1 MYSNQAIS
9 QALQIRFAAF
19 KGRKEDDYESENIAH
34 GAAHLALD
42 VGIITNDALLIAQA
56 QEVITAISDFWQHL
70 EDLDQKALTD
80 SYADSDALQ
89 EKRRQANRMVK
100 DLVGKEFHDSR
111 WGELIEIYQKIFPSF
126 LVRASVYARIE
137 PKKAASELRKELM
150 DLLTKKRLERAPTLG
165 EVQALLPSAKALLE
179 DRTIRYLEGALPGFD
194 FRNHS
199 ILNTK

>member
-1 MYSNQAIS
+1 MSNQAIS

-19 KGRKEDDYESENIAH
+19 KGRKDDDYQSENIAN

-56 QEVITAISDFWQHL
+56 QEVITAISDFWQL
-70 EDLDQKALTD
+70 QEEQDQKAMAD
-80 SYADSDALQ
+80 SYADWDASQ
-89 EKRRQANRMVK
+89 EKHRQAYKMVK

-111 WGELIEIYQKIFPSF
+111 WGELIEIYQKTFPTF
-126 LVRASVYARIE
+126 LVRDSVYARID
-137 PKKAASELRKELM
+137 PKQAATRLRNELADLVKAKGL
-150 DLLTKKRLERAPTLG
+150 DRAPTPG
-165 EVQALLPSAKALLE
+165 EVQALLPTAKALLE

-199 ILNTK
+199 ILNAK

>member
-1 MYSNQAIS
+1 MSNQAIS

-19 KGRKEDDYESENIAH
+19 KGRKDDDYQSENIAH

-56 QEVITAISDFWQHL
+56 QEVITAISDFWQL
-70 EDLDQKALTD
+70 QEEQDQKAMAD
-80 SYADSDALQ
+80 SYADWDASQ
-89 EKRRQANRMVK
+89 EKHRQAYKMVK

-111 WGELIEIYQKIFPSF
+111 WGELIEIYQKTFPTF
-126 LVRASVYARIE
+126 LVRDSVYARID
-137 PKKAASELRKELM
+137 PKQAATRLRNELA
-150 DLLTKKRLERAPTLG
+150 DLVKGQRLDRAPTPG
-165 EVQALLPSAKALLE
+165 EVQALLPTAKALLE

-199 ILNTK
+199 ILNAK

>member
-1 MYSNQAIS
+1 MSNQAIS

-19 KGRKEDDYESENIAH
+19 KGRKDDDYQSENIAH

-56 QEVITAISDFWQHL
+56 QEVITAISDFWQL
-70 EDLDQKALTD
+70 QEEQDQKAMAD
-80 SYADSDALQ
+80 SYADWDASQ
-89 EKRRQANRMVK
+89 EKHRQAYKMVK

-111 WGELIEIYQKIFPSF
+111 WGELIEIYQKTFPTF
-126 LVRASVYARIE
+126 LVRDSVYARID
-137 PKKAASELRKELM
+137 PKQAATRLRNELA
-150 DLLTKKRLERAPTLG
+150 DLVKGKRLDRAPTPG
-165 EVQALLPSAKALLE
+165 EVQALLPTAKALLE

-199 ILNTK
+199 ILNAK

>member
-1 MYSNQAIS
+1 MSNQAIS

-19 KGRKEDDYESENIAH
+19 KGRKDDDYQSENIAH

-56 QEVITAISDFWQHL
+56 QEVITAISDFWQL
-70 EDLDQKALTD
+70 QEEQDQKAMAD
-80 SYADSDALQ
+80 SYADWDASQ
-89 EKRRQANRMVK
+89 EKHRQACKMVK

-111 WGELIEIYQKIFPSF
+111 WGELIEIYQKTFPTF
-126 LVRASVYARIE
+126 LVRDSVYARID
-137 PKKAASELRKELM
+137 PKQAATRLRNDLADLVKAKGL
-150 DLLTKKRLERAPTLG
+150 DRAPTPG
-165 EVQALLPSAKALLE
+165 EVQALLPTAKALLE

-199 ILNTK
+199 ILNAK

>member
-1 MYSNQAIS
+1 MSNQAIS

-19 KGRKEDDYESENIAH
+19 KGRKDDDYQSENIAH

-56 QEVITAISDFWQHL
+56 QEVITAISNFWQL
-70 EDLDQKALTD
+70 QEEQDQKAMAD
-80 SYADSDALQ
+80 SYADWDASQ
-89 EKRRQANRMVK
+89 EKHRQAYKMVK

-111 WGELIEIYQKIFPSF
+111 WGELIEIYQKTFPTF
-126 LVRASVYARIE
+126 LVRDSVYARID
-137 PKKAASELRKELM
+137 PKQAATRLRNELA
-150 DLLTKKRLERAPTLG
+150 DLVKGKRLERAPTPG
-165 EVQALLPSAKALLE
+165 EVQALLPTAKALLE

-199 ILNTK
+199 ILNAK

>member
-1 MYSNQAIS
+1 MSNQAIS

-19 KGRKEDDYESENIAH
+19 KGRKDDDYQSENIAH

-56 QEVITAISDFWQHL
+56 QEVITAISDFWQL
-70 EDLDQKALTD
+70 QEEQDQKAMAD
-80 SYADSDALQ
+80 SYADWDASQ
-89 EKRRQANRMVK
+89 EKHRQAYKMVK

-111 WGELIEIYQKIFPSF
+111 WGELIEIYQKTFPTF
-126 LVRASVYARIE
+126 LVRDSVYARID
-137 PKKAASELRKELM
+137 PKQAATRLRNELADLVKAKGL
-150 DLLTKKRLERAPTLG
+150 DRAPTPG
-165 EVQALLPSAKALLE
+165 EVQALLPTAKALLE

-199 ILNTK
+199 ILNAK

>member
-1 MYSNQAIS
+1 MSNQAIS

-19 KGRKEDDYESENIAH
+19 KGRKDDDYQSENIAH

-56 QEVITAISDFWQHL
+56 QEVITAISDFWQL
-70 EDLDQKALTD
+70 QEEQDQKAMAD
-80 SYADSDALQ
+80 SYADWDASQ
-89 EKRRQANRMVK
+89 EKHRQAYKMVK

-111 WGELIEIYQKIFPSF
+111 WGELIETYQKTFPTF
-126 LVRASVYARIE
+126 LVRDSVYARID
-137 PKKAASELRKELM
+137 PKQAATRLRNELAVLVKAKGL
-150 DLLTKKRLERAPTLG
+150 DRAPTPG
-165 EVQALLPSAKALLE
+165 EVQALLPTAKALLE

-199 ILNTK
+199 ILNAK

>member
-1 MYSNQAIS
+1 MSNQAIS

-19 KGRKEDDYESENIAH
+19 KGRKDDDYQSENIAH

-56 QEVITAISDFWQHL
+56 QEVITAISDFWQL
-70 EDLDQKALTD
+70 QEEQDQKAM
-80 SYADSDALQ
+80 ADSHADWDASQ
-89 EKRRQANRMVK
+89 EKHRQAYKMVK

-111 WGELIEIYQKIFPSF
+111 WGELIEIYQKTFPTF
-126 LVRASVYARIE
+126 LVRDSVYARID
-137 PKKAASELRKELM
+137 PKQAATRLRNELADLVKAKGL
-150 DLLTKKRLERAPTLG
+150 DRAPTPG
-165 EVQALLPSAKALLE
+165 EVQALLPTAKALLE

-199 ILNTK
+199 ILNAK

>member
-1 MYSNQAIS
+1 MSNQAIS

-19 KGRKEDDYESENIAH
+19 KGRKDDDYQSENIAH

-56 QEVITAISDFWQHL
+56 QEVITAISDFWQL
-70 EDLDQKALTD
+70 QEEQDQKAMAD
-80 SYADSDALQ
+80 SYADWDASQ
-89 EKRRQANRMVK
+89 EKHRQAYKMVK

-111 WGELIEIYQKIFPSF
+111 WGELIEIYQKTFPTF
-126 LVRASVYARIE
+126 LVRDSVYARID
-137 PKKAASELRKELM
+137 PKQAATRLRNELA
-150 DLLTKKRLERAPTLG
+150 DLVKGKRLERAPTPG
-165 EVQALLPSAKALLE
+165 EVQALLPTAKALLE

-199 ILNTK
+199 ILNAK

>member
-1 MYSNQAIS
+1 MSNQAIS

-19 KGRKEDDYESENIAH
+19 KGRKDDDYQSENIAH

-56 QEVITAISDFWQHL
+56 QEVITAINDFWQL
-70 EDLDQKALTD
+70 QEEQDQKAMAD
-80 SYADSDALQ
+80 SYADWDASQ
-89 EKRRQANRMVK
+89 EKHRQAYKMVK

-111 WGELIEIYQKIFPSF
+111 WGELIEIYQKTFPTF
-126 LVRASVYARIE
+126 LVRDSVYVRID
-137 PKKAASELRKELM
+137 PKQAATRLRNELADLVKAKGL
-150 DLLTKKRLERAPTLG
+150 DRAPTLG
-165 EVQALLPSAKALLE
+165 EVQALLPTAKALLE

-199 ILNTK
+199 ILNSK